1 MNFFLTLRLKTM
13 SNNEI
18 LIPLTQSLLSQEI
31 FPHIKKFFASSSNDL
46 TLFFITKPPTGAGFG
61 KIDGS
66 TDYVHMPG
74 DGSARPSLHPIYATQ
89 QQDSIKAHVEA
100 ELIPVT
106 NRLKD
111 AGYNVS
117 LVVSFDK
124 NPLDAILK
132 VIEQNKIDLVA
143 MSTKARVGV
152 TRFFF
157 NDIANQLSQKS
168 DIPVLITH
176 PAGE

>member
-1 MNFFLTLRLKTM
+1 MPHNK
-13 SNNEI
+13 I
-18 LIPLTQSLLSQEI
+18 LIPLTQSVLSQEI
-31 FPHIKKFFASSSNDL
+31 FPHIEKFLAATNNDL
-46 TLFFITKPPTGAGFG
+46 TLFFITKPPAGAGFG
-61 KIDGS
+61 KVDGVA
-66 TDYVHMPG
+66 DYVHMPG
-74 DGSARPSLHPIYATQ
+74 DVLVRPSLHPIYATQ

-106 NRLKD
+106 NRLKA

-124 NPLDAILK
+124 DPVAAILK
-132 VIEQNKIDLVA
+132 VVKKKKIDLIA

-157 NDIANQLSQKS
+157 RGIADELSQKS
-168 DIPVLITH
+168 NIPVLLTH
-176 PAGE
+176 PSGE

>member
-1 MNFFLTLRLKTM
+1 MVTTM
-13 SNNEI
+13 SNNKI
-18 LIPLTQSLLSQEI
+18 LIPLTQSLLSQQI
-31 FPHIKKFFASSSNDL
+31 FPHIEKLFTASNNDL

-61 KIDGS
+61 KLDGG
-66 TDYVHMPG
+66 TDYIHMPG
-74 DGSARPSLHPIYATQ
+74 DASSRPSLHPIYATQ

-100 ELIPVT
+100 ELIPIT
-106 NRLKD
+106 NRLTD

-117 LVVSFDK
+117 LEVSFDK

-132 VIEQNKIDLVA
+132 MIQQNKIDLVA

>member
-1 MNFFLTLRLKTM
+1 MA
-13 SNNEI
+13 NNKV
-18 LIPLTQSLLSQEI
+18 LIPLTQSVLSQEI
-31 FPHIKKFFASSSNDL
+31 FPHVEKLFAADNNDL

-61 KIDGS
+61 KLDGG

-74 DGSARPSLHPIYATQ
+74 DGAARPSLHPIYATQ
-89 QQDSIKAHVEA
+89 QQDSIRAHVEA

-106 NRLKD
+106 SRLKE
-111 AGYNVS
+111 AGYNIT

-124 NPLDAILK
+124 HPLDAILK
-132 VIEQNKIDLVA
+132 VIKQNKIDLVA

-157 NDIANQLSQKS
+157 NDIASQLSQNT

-176 PAGE
+176 PAGH

>member
-1 MNFFLTLRLKTM
+1 M
-13 SNNEI
+13 SNNKV
-18 LIPLTQSLLSQEI
+18 LIPLTQSVLSQEI
-31 FPHIKKFFASSSNDL
+31 FPQIEKFFAAGNNDL

-61 KIDGS
+61 KVDGVA
-66 TDYVHMPG
+66 DYVHMPG
-74 DGSARPSLHPIYATQ
+74 DGLARPLLHPIYATQ

-106 NRLKD
+106 NRLRA

-132 VIEQNKIDLVA
+132 MVKQNKIDLVA

-168 DIPVLITH
+168 NIPVLLTH
-176 PAGE
+176 PLGE

>member
-1 MNFFLTLRLKTM
+1 MVTIM
-13 SNNEI
+13 SNNKV
-18 LIPLTQSLLSQEI
+18 LIPLTQSLLSQKI
-31 FPHIKKFFASSSNDL
+31 FPHIEKFFAASDNDL

-61 KIDGS
+61 KIDGG

-124 NPLDAILK
+124 NPLNAILK
-132 VIEQNKIDLVA
+132 VITQKKIDLVA

-168 DIPVLITH
+168 DVPVLITH

>member
-13 SNNEI
+13 SNNKI

-31 FPHIKKFFASSSNDL
+31 SPHIEKFFASSSNDL

>member
-1 MNFFLTLRLKTM
+1 
-13 SNNEI
+13 
-18 LIPLTQSLLSQEI
+18 
-31 FPHIKKFFASSSNDL
+31 
-46 TLFFITKPPTGAGFG
+46 
-61 KIDGS
+61 
-66 TDYVHMPG
+66 MPG

-106 NRLKD
+106 NRLRD
-111 AGYNVS
+111 LGYNVS

-132 VIEQNKIDLVA
+132 VIKQKKIDLVA
-143 MSTKARVGV
+143 MSTKARVGM

-168 DIPVLITH
+168 DVPVLITH

>member
-13 SNNEI
+13 SNNKI
-18 LIPLTQSLLSQEI
+18 LIPLNQSLLSQEI
-31 FPHIKKFFASSSNDL
+31 FPHIEKFFASSSNDL

>member
-1 MNFFLTLRLKTM
+1 MVWTM
-13 SNNEI
+13 SNNKV
-18 LIPLTQSLLSQEI
+18 LVPLTQSALSQEI
-31 FPHIKKFFASSSNDL
+31 FPHIEKFLAATNNDL
-46 TLFFITKPPTGAGFG
+46 TLFFITNPPTGAGFG
-61 KIDGS
+61 KVDGI
-66 TDYVHMPG
+66 TDYVQMPG
-74 DGSARPSLHPIYATQ
+74 DGSVRPSLHPIYATQ

-100 ELIPVT
+100 ELIAVT
-106 NRLKD
+106 NQLKA

-132 VIEQNKIDLVA
+132 VIKREKIDLVA

-168 DIPVLITH
+168 SIPVLITH
-176 PAGE
+176 PAGD

>member
-1 MNFFLTLRLKTM
+1 M
-13 SNNEI
+13 SNNKI
-18 LIPLTQSLLSQEI
+18 LIPLTQSLLSQQI
-31 FPHIKKFFASSSNDL
+31 FPHIEKLFTASNNDL

-61 KIDGS
+61 KLDGG
-66 TDYVHMPG
+66 TDYIHMPG
-74 DGSARPSLHPIYATQ
+74 DASSRPSLHPIYATQ

-100 ELIPVT
+100 ELIPIT
-106 NRLKD
+106 NRLTD

-117 LVVSFDK
+117 LEVSFDK

-132 VIEQNKIDLVA
+132 MIQQNKIDLVA